1 MACSETDF
9 GPAEPVGRSQTR
21 PVEVLR
27 TRHRP
32 PTFNARHIRYI
43 IVVYCIKTKGGP
55 MAQYFTDR
63 LQKVFHMIFMSYN
76 QQTAQEGLRL
86 LESIVNNQ
94 SSITKPSQ
102 YELRNATTVQGST
115 GESKSEEVY
124 KNSFSPEER
133 ELGDAYALL
142 ARVYAGP
149 RFTWAESGFPEDN
162 MRTYQCLHDSI
173 RRNSPI
179 GTLQALRIAGSITP
193 TVRRDMQ
200 LSFDDAFR
208 VVFDYAQKNDAYCQY
223 IIGNVFFWGDYHTI
237 TPAKQLFA
245 PDKASFG
252 QRLQRV
258 LHSKSLREGIATL
271 RGTADEETLQAKSRE
286 YAKIWF
292 KKALE
297 QGLAMFQGN
306 LRNIYIDEGDYENAR
321 RVARSAAELG
331 NPTMMLYTGLDHHE
345 KGEFTEAFTWFTKG
359 ADLGQ
364 PECIAELA
372 DYYYHFYEQPM
383 LRATIP
389 YNPVKGT
396 ELYQQA
402 ATKNFNDAGYAALQA
417 AFSYI
422 FHIGHLPLDW
432 GLIAD
437 LTHMAATKDRFLFAL
452 PYISYMR
459 IHGIGVTKNTKFAVQ
474 SLMRVL
480 EEENRASQEENRVL
494 FYDITRALT
503 RVALGYAYEK
513 GYVTGTP
520 DLDTAVQ
527 YYESSHQ
534 YILSHIANRDEEI
547 KDIPVDDEAAER
559 LIAFEQ
565 INGHWQ
571 YKDGV
576 TESTTTVRPAP
587 TTWPHKAARLSIDMN
602 GFLWDTT
609 LYDWD
614 TIDKTLTMQDT
625 VALSFYNHFLSVPD
639 KLRNIYKLESKR
651 MPRDTYQVRLYGYDS
666 TEGYE
671 VVYKSLLS
679 AEDARS
685 LWHNL
690 YESHRLPNLSDSWTV
705 ETDEEKP
712 TWHYVLDVDQ
722 EPFLLE
728 EYDDANAMIQAS
740 LEGLKNNRYEQVN
753 IRTHDFIG
761 PSYFIF
767 KGNQSNPFRVQLY
780 LKESVRH
787 TVDKQGNQE
796 DIPGNTYLFEQY
808 FGNEVS
814 LNYWIQRTITTLDI
828 PELDNWK
835 PLSVPKDLQ

>member
-1 MACSETDF
+1 
-9 GPAEPVGRSQTR
+9 
-21 PVEVLR
+21 
-27 TRHRP
+27 
-32 PTFNARHIRYI
+32 
-43 IVVYCIKTKGGP
+43 

-76 QQTAQEGLRL
+76 QQMAQEGLRL

-94 SSITKPSQ
+94 SNITKPSQ

-115 GESKSEEVY
+115 GESKSDEVY

-193 TVRRDMQ
+193 TVKRDMQ

-237 TPAKQLFA
+237 TPAKQLLA

-258 LHSKSLREGIATL
+258 LQSKSLREGIATL

-286 YAKIWF
+286 HAKFWF

-321 RVARSAAELG
+321 HVARSAAELG

-480 EEENRASQEENRVL
+480 EEENRALEEEDRVL

-614 TIDKTLTMQDT
+614 TIDKALTMQDT

-740 LEGLKNNRYEQVN
+740 LEGLKNNKYKQVN

-787 TVDKQGNQE
+787 TVDKQGKQE

-814 LNYWIQRTITTLDI
+814 LNYWIQRTINTLDI

>member
-1 MACSETDF
+1 
-9 GPAEPVGRSQTR
+9 
-21 PVEVLR
+21 
-27 TRHRP
+27 
-32 PTFNARHIRYI
+32 
-43 IVVYCIKTKGGP
+43 

-63 LQKVFHMIFMSYN
+63 LQRVFHLIFMSYDP
-76 QQTAQEGLRL
+76 QSAQEGLRM

-94 SSITKPSQ
+94 SNVTKPIQ
-102 YELRNATTVQGST
+102 HELRNTATSQGST
-115 GESKSEEVY
+115 DKSDAEETY
-124 KNSFSPEER
+124 KKALSPEER

-286 YAKIWF
+286 HAKFWF
-292 KKALE
+292 NKALH

-306 LRNIYIDEGDYENAR
+306 LRNIYIDEGNYENAR
-321 RVARSAAELG
+321 RVAHSAAELG

-372 DYYYHFYEQPM
+372 DYYYHFYEQPI

-389 YNPVKGT
+389 YDPVKAT
-396 ELYQQA
+396 KLYQQA

-480 EEENRASQEENRVL
+480 EEENRALQEEDRVL

-587 TTWPHKAARLSIDMN
+587 TTWPHKAARLSVDMN

-614 TIDKTLTMQDT
+614 TIDKALTMQDT

-740 LEGLKNNRYEQVN
+740 LEGLKNNKYEQVN

-767 KGNQSNPFRVQLY
+767 KGNQSSPFRVQLY

-814 LNYWIQRTITTLDI
+814 LNYWIQRTINTLDI

-835 PLSVPKDLQ
+835 PISVPKDLQ

>member
-1 MACSETDF
+1 
-9 GPAEPVGRSQTR
+9 
-21 PVEVLR
+21 
-27 TRHRP
+27 
-32 PTFNARHIRYI
+32 
-43 IVVYCIKTKGGP
+43 

-115 GESKSEEVY
+115 GESKSEEIY
-124 KNSFSPEER
+124 KNSFCPEER

-237 TPAKQLFA
+237 TPAKQLLA

-258 LHSKSLREGIATL
+258 LQSKSLREGIATL

-286 YAKIWF
+286 YAKLWF

-359 ADLGQ
+359 AELGQ

-372 DYYYHFYEQPM
+372 DYYYHFYKQPM

-389 YNPVKGT
+389 YDPVKAT

-480 EEENRASQEENRVL
+480 EEENRALQEEDRVL

-534 YILSHIANRDEEI
+534 YILSHIANLDEEI

-576 TESTTTVRPAP
+576 TESTTMVRPAP
-587 TTWPHKAARLSIDMN
+587 TTWPHKAARLSVDMN

-614 TIDKTLTMQDT
+614 TIDKALTMQDT

-639 KLRNIYKLESKR
+639 RLRNIYKLESKR

-740 LEGLKNNRYEQVN
+740 LEGLKNNKYEQVN

-787 TVDKQGNQE
+787 TVDEQGNQE

-814 LNYWIQRTITTLDI
+814 LNYWIQRTINTLDI

>member
-1 MACSETDF
+1 
-9 GPAEPVGRSQTR
+9 
-21 PVEVLR
+21 
-27 TRHRP
+27 
-32 PTFNARHIRYI
+32 
-43 IVVYCIKTKGGP
+43 

-63 LQKVFHMIFMSYN
+63 LEKVFHMIFMSYN

-115 GESKSEEVY
+115 GESTSEEVY

-237 TPAKQLFA
+237 TPAKQLLA

-258 LHSKSLREGIATL
+258 LQSKSLREGIATL

-286 YAKIWF
+286 YAQLWF

-372 DYYYHFYEQPM
+372 DYYYHFYEQPA
-383 LRATIP
+383 LRAAIP
-389 YNPVKGT
+389 YNSIKAT
-396 ELYQQA
+396 ELYQRA

-417 AFSYI
+417 AFNYI
-422 FHIGHLPLDW
+422 FHIGGLPLDW

-459 IHGIGVTKNTKFAVQ
+459 IHGIGVTKNIKFAVQ

-480 EEENRASQEENRVL
+480 EEENRALQEENRVL
-494 FYDITRALT
+494 FYDITRALAQ
-503 RVALGYAYEK
+503 VALGYAYEK

-520 DLDTAVQ
+520 DLDSAVH

-534 YILSHIANRDEEI
+534 YIVSHLANRSEEI

-559 LIAFEQ
+559 LEAFEE
-565 INGHWQ
+565 IDGHWH
-571 YKDGV
+571 YKEGI
-576 TESTTTVRPAP
+576 TESSTTVRPAP
-587 TTWPHKAARLSIDMN
+587 TTWPHNAARLSVNMN
-602 GFLWDTT
+602 DFQWDTT
-609 LYDWD
+609 LYDLE
-614 TIDKTLTMQDT
+614 TIDHALSTQDT
-625 VALSFYNHFLSVPD
+625 VVLSFYNHFLTIPN
-639 KLRNIYKLESKR
+639 KLRNIYKLETKR
-651 MPRDTYQVRLYGYDS
+651 MPRNTYQVRLYGYDP
-666 TEGYE
+666 TEGHE
-671 VVYKSLLS
+671 IIYKSLLN
-679 AEDARS
+679 AEDTRN

-690 YESHRLPNLSDSWTV
+690 YESHRLPELSDAWAI

-740 LEGLKNNRYEQVN
+740 LEGLKNNKYEQVN

-767 KGNQSNPFRVQLY
+767 KGKRSTPFRVQLY

-787 TVDKQGNQE
+787 TVDEQGNQE

-814 LNYWIQRTITTLDI
+814 LNYWIQRTINTLDI

>member
-1 MACSETDF
+1 
-9 GPAEPVGRSQTR
+9 
-21 PVEVLR
+21 
-27 TRHRP
+27 
-32 PTFNARHIRYI
+32 
-43 IVVYCIKTKGGP
+43 

-94 SSITKPSQ
+94 SSITKSSQ

-115 GESKSEEVY
+115 GESTSEEVY
-124 KNSFSPEER
+124 KKSFSPKER

-237 TPAKQLFA
+237 TPAKQLLA

-258 LHSKSLREGIATL
+258 LQSKSLREGIATL

-286 YAKIWF
+286 YAKLWF

-297 QGLAMFQGN
+297 QGLAIFQGN

-389 YNPVKGT
+389 YDPVKAT

-480 EEENRASQEENRVL
+480 EEENRALQEEDRVL

-576 TESTTTVRPAP
+576 TESTTMVRPAP
-587 TTWPHKAARLSIDMN
+587 TTWPHKAARLSVDMN

-614 TIDKTLTMQDT
+614 TIDKALTMQDT

-728 EYDDANAMIQAS
+728 EYDDSNAMIQAS
-740 LEGLKNNRYEQVN
+740 LEGLKNNTYEQVN

-787 TVDKQGNQE
+787 TVDKQGKQE

-814 LNYWIQRTITTLDI
+814 LNYWIQRTINTLDI